1 MKRSREPG
9 GLRNTKCP
17 LYQPYAGLVVI
28 ILFFS
33 VVGIIIIIII
43 FFHYCHMMIVDYDVK
58 VCPEGRC
65 SWIMPR
71 CRRLVPTVGKVP
83 DFAFWPTA

>member
-1 MKRSREPG
+1 MYIYIYIYMYKYIHY
-9 GLRNTKCP
+9 NDDDD
-17 LYQPYAGLVVI
+17 YHDHYFLVYYRI
-28 ILFFS
+28 
-33 VVGIIIIIII
+33 
-43 FFHYCHMMIVDYDVK
+43 MMVDYDDK